1 MVPWLRTV
9 LLLACVAP
17 HQGEPCAGSPLP
29 YSGLSAANQHPMRAK
44 MPRLDELFAVQRKM
58 ADGQKAT
65 FVVIGGSMTGGHG
78 LCNGGAKACPE
89 EAWPGKLEP
98 LLGRVRVV
106 VRANPAT
113 SSSWAVASLGALLP
127 GRHCPEVIVLDYGV
141 NDAATKYQHFT
152 SSNQGALPGVEALT
166 REVRLRCPDAALFH
180 IEGSWNEDLQA
191 KSNRHR
197 VGSPTLA
204 TAQRKVADHY
214 GAILVSHISATCYQ
228 PTEWHEPHPP
238 ATTHAKL
245 AREFAKAWHTLD
257 ALRISTNASAARR
270 RPWVAPSRLDAH
282 SAELSP
288 CALAVES
295 EDANTGRGT
304 FRLVR
309 NASAWSFYEDAPG
322 KPGFIAAVD
331 VNATA
336 PDYADATASFRLDF
350 PRAYERS
357 LMITYLTTYENA
369 GRVRMWVGKDEANG
383 VTLDALSKARYSIVQ
398 AVTFKHGKGRQWKD
412 GVCDE
417 DVKDPDVVRLRTQ
430 LKRVDKK
437 SMTWEKTCQ
446 IARRFKYLELP
457 PGAAVVNFRLEPLDK
472 QHRLFCPRVNKF
484 KLVSIQSCDGSGG
497 G

>member
-1 MVPWLRTV
+1 M
-9 LLLACVAP
+9 
-17 HQGEPCAGSPLP
+17 
-29 YSGLSAANQHPMRAK
+29 
-44 MPRLDELFAVQRKM
+44 
-58 ADGQKAT
+58 
-65 FVVIGGSMTGGHG
+65 
-78 LCNGGAKACPE
+78 
-89 EAWPGKLEP
+89 
-98 LLGRVRVV
+98 
-106 VRANPAT
+106 
-113 SSSWAVASLGALLP
+113 
-127 GRHCPEVIVLDYGV
+127 LDYGV

-180 IEGSWNEDLQA
+180 IEGSWNE
-191 KSNRHR
+191 
-197 VGSPTLA
+197 GSSDRKVAGPPTLA

-228 PTEWHEPHPP
+228 PTEWHQPHPP
-238 ATTHAKL
+238 ATTHVKL
-245 AREFAKAWHTLD
+245 AREFAEAWHTLD

-270 RPWVAPSRLDAH
+270 LPWVAPSRLDAH

-331 VNATA
+331 VNAKA
-336 PDYADATASFRLDF
+336 PAYADATASFRLDF

-369 GRVRMWVGKDEANG
+369 GRVRMWVGEDEANG

-446 IARRFKYLELP
+446 IAQRFKYLELP

-472 QHRLFCPRVNKF
+472 QHRPYCPRVNKF